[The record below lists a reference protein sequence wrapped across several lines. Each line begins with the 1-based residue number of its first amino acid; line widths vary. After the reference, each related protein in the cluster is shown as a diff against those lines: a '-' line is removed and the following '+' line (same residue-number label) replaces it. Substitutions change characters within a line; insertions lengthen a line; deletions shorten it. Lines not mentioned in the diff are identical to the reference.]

1 MTVVGKKYIVAIY
14 YRYPARQVNG
24 SIYIHRRN
32 YICILDNKLNIALK
46 GKFFPGRGFS
56 SGAYNTEKT
65 GLGKLWGKCLKQI
78 RVYLQRIVEILKLN
92 NRYVS
97 YLAG

>member
-24 SIYIHRRN
+24 SIYRDETIS
-32 YICILDNKLNIALK
+32 DNKLNNALK

-56 SGAYNTEKT
+56 SGVYIAEKM
-65 GLGKLWGKCLKQI
+65 GLGKLLG
-78 RVYLQRIVEILKLN
+78 E
-92 NRYVS
+92 VS
-97 YLAG
+97 

>member
-24 SIYIHRRN
+24 SIYIQTKSSWTTLLIN
-32 YICILDNKLNIALK
+32 ALK

-56 SGAYNTEKT
+56 SGAYIAEKM
-65 GLGKLWGKCLKQI
+65 GLGKLLG
-78 RVYLQRIVEILKLN
+78 E
-92 NRYVS
+92 VS
-97 YLAG
+97 

>member
-24 SIYIHRRN
+24 SIYIQTKSSWTTLLIN
-32 YICILDNKLNIALK
+32 ALK

-56 SGAYNTEKT
+56 SGAYIAEKW
-65 GLGKLWGKCLKQI
+65 GLESFWGKCLKQV
-78 RVYLQRIVEILKLN
+78 RVTDREL
-92 NRYVS
+92 
-97 YLAG
+97 